1 MTTDDLLAREAIRHC
16 LLRHFRAADRCDAAL
31 MHAAWWDDGRFVGGP
46 VEGTAIEF
54 VPVLMD
60 MLPAAF
66 DAVMHYI
73 ANTLIDVAGDCARA
87 ELYGIGWH
95 LLIDNPAAIVGAIG
109 ETAFANIEY
118 APGKRFEMLV
128 GVRYAVTLA
137 LRGTE
142 WRIITMQPIIEWT
155 RVQPSTG
162 IVEGGLPA
170 AMPTLPHRDTTDAS
184 YFGGDWRP

>member
-16 LLRHFRAADRCDAAL
+16 VLRHFRAADRCDAAL

-46 VEGTAIEF
+46 VEGTAREF
-54 VPVLMD
+54 VAVLMD

-73 ANTLIDVAGDCARA
+73 ANILIDVADDGARA

-95 LLIDNPAAIVGAIG
+95 LLIDDPAAIAGAIG
-109 ETAFANIEY
+109 ETAFASIEY
-118 APGKRFEMLV
+118 ARGKRFEMLV

-137 LRGTE
+137 RRGTE
-142 WRIITMQPIIEWT
+142 WRIATMQPIIEWT
-155 RVQPSTG
+155 RVQPSAG

-170 AMPTLPHRDTTDAS
+170 AMPTLPHRDTADAS